1 MFWHTFH
8 FQIQHL
14 IHIISLVL
22 KKKKK
27 KKHGKELAPGGGLL
41 NSTLCWTVYTYM
53 GHAQINT
60 QWPLKGH

>member
-1 MFWHTFH
+1 MFQHTFH

-14 IHIISLVL
+14 IRIISLVKK

-41 NSTLCWTVYTYM
+41 NSTLC
-53 GHAQINT
+53 
-60 QWPLKGH
+60 